1 MGLPKKFNTALKLEK
16 SISYNSAR
24 DSYGGDIEATIKP
37 RKRSQNNFCGY
48 EIVIFN
54 IKCKK
59 VKCPYRTNSNKSIVE

>member
-1 MGLPKKFNTALKLEK
+1 LKLEK
-16 SISYNSAR
+16 SIYYNSAR
-24 DSYGGDIEATIKP
+24 YSYGGAVEATIKP

-59 VKCPYRTNSNKSIVE
+59 VKYLYRTNSNKSFVE